1 MANPDILVAAD
12 ETAAT
17 KLVHDAEASL
27 GTVCGS
33 VGGSPSS
40 GSLDPTGSLGPFT
53 ASWSVC
59 ATFSDGTV
67 QLIPPN
73 VIRVADLQLNY
84 SLSLSISLD
93 LNTILPSFCLPQ
105 ICVSIPFI
113 GDVCTPKICISWPT
127 ITIPLNFSDSLKFTA
142 DFSLNVHLQNKPT
155 GGNTWLVDIVIVG
168 VPFLQLG
175 PASAALITAIGV
187 AAGLALLVVPFI
199 GPFLAGAVVL
209 ITATIGIAGVLGFLG
224 AILTPFISGLS
235 FNVYKHSQLFE
246 VIPASPP
253 IDPAVNIN
261 LDRITAAVVGSDK
274 NELELTANISA
285 P

>member
-67 QLIPPN
+67 HLIPPN
-73 VIRVADLQLNY
+73 VIRIADLQLNY

-93 LNTILPSFCLPQ
+93 LNKILPSFCLPQ
-105 ICVSIPFI
+105 ICIPTPF
-113 GDVCTPKICISWPT
+113 GDICTPKICISWPP

-155 GGNTWLVDIVIVG
+155 VGNTWLVDIVIIG
-168 VPFLQLG
+168 LPFLQLG
-175 PASAALITAIGV
+175 PASAALIAAIGA
-187 AAGLALLVVPFI
+187 AAGLALLAVPFI

-209 ITATIGIAGVLGFLG
+209 ITATIGIAGAAGFLG
-224 AILTPFISGLS
+224 SILTPFISGLS
-235 FNVYKHSQLFE
+235 FNVYKHAQLFE

-253 IDPAVNIN
+253 LDAAVNIN
-261 LDRITAAVVGSDK
+261 LDSITAAVVGSDK
-274 NELELTANISA
+274 NELEITANISA